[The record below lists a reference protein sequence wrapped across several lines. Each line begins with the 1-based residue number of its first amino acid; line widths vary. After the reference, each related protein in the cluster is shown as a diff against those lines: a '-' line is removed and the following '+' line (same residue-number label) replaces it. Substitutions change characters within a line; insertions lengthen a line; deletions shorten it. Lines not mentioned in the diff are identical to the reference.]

1 MEGKVLVMQSLVKK
15 AQDHLERNH
24 MTYLGHMKFA
34 SCHGLIC
41 IKAGIMLCI
50 HSLFPCFF
58 ERAGT
63 KLVRLLK
70 LSFDKRHKE
79 KIMEKT

>member
-1 MEGKVLVMQSLVKK
+1 MQSLVKK
-15 AQDHLERNH
+15 AQNHLDRNN
-24 MTYLGHMKFA
+24 MTYCGHMKFA
-34 SCHGLIC
+34 LCHGLIC
-41 IKAGIMLCI
+41 IKAGTRLCI
-50 HSLFPCFF
+50 HGLLPCFF

-70 LSFDKRHKE
+70 LSFDKHHKE